1 MQKDICIGD
10 VQSGGHDGQN
20 VELKGWINR
29 TRGSNKIRFIV
40 LRDSTGRIQCVA
52 KRETIG
58 DETFEALKSALIE
71 TSVII
76 RGKVNVDE
84 RSEGGHELVVDSAE
98 IIGPVNPENPFPIT
112 ESAMANAE
120 NNFGLNSNDL
130 YISKAIADEGP
141 TLKRFRPRAR
151 GRAGRINKRT
161 SHLIIELAST
171 GE

>member
-1 MQKDICIGD
+1 
-10 VQSGGHDGQN
+10 
-20 VELKGWINR
+20 
-29 TRGSNKIRFIV
+29 
-40 LRDSTGRIQCVA
+40 
-52 KRETIG
+52 
-58 DETFEALKSALIE
+58 
-71 TSVII
+71 
-76 RGKVNVDE
+76 
-84 RSEGGHELVVDSAE
+84 
-98 IIGPVNPENPFPIT
+98 
-112 ESAMANAE
+112 MANAE